1 METELHKA
9 EAAAQFTLQPQ
20 HTDNPQN
27 IYEGVYKCT
36 SKLQ

>member
-1 METELHKA
+1 LHKDDA
-9 EAAAQFTLQPQ
+9 TMVMVAQFTLQPQ

-36 SKLQ
+36 LKLQ